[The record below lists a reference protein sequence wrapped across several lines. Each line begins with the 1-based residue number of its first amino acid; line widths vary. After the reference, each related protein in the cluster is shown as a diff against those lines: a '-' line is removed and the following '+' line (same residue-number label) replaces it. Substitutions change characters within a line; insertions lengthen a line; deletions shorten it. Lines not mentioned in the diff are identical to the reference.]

1 MPVGGVGNSTR
12 TSSLYGN
19 RNVISGLASGMDTE
33 SMIENMV
40 MGTKNRI
47 NSQKQMQTKLLWRQQ
62 AYRGISDQLV
72 ALSTKYTSYAS
83 SSSNLMS
90 ANFFKPSVITPTGKY
105 KDMISA
111 SGSTTS
117 DIVIN
122 SVDQVAKNEAISFD
136 GLGGIAASNTITGDA
151 INLKGNIDTSNIA
164 GKSLTMQ
171 YGNKTF
177 SITLDGSKK
186 YKTADDVVKE
196 INEQLKNASVASD
209 GGGSINMGDKLEAK
223 VNGGKIEFVFKD
235 AKESN
240 TLEIRSGS
248 SSDLLTAMHMEIGDK
263 LSKDSTLQSKE
274 EVKDADLISSKSVA
288 SQFAGAEMKLKFN
301 GKSFTLK
308 FPEKDS
314 AEYKKIFEEQDP
326 AKANAAMTDYVQK
339 QLDNAFGHGRVT
351 VSNADK
357 NGKFQLQLEVGSN
370 DVFSVEGGS
379 NTLLGKSGVLGIDYG
394 ESNRLNFKASLGDM
408 YGTEE
413 VTAADGSKYTGIKG
427 MTPLKDASGK
437 VRTDSDGNALYAFE
451 INGVK
456 IGEFS
461 AKTDLDTIVKAVNDN
476 KDAHVQLTYSAS
488 SNQFVMSSTHG
499 GAGGRVA
506 IGEESDGGSNLAAHL
521 FGSVKYTGTANEK
534 VEVKR
539 RDGTTGQLNAASSG
553 YTHVQGQ
560 DAKLTA
566 IVNGAQTTLTSD
578 TNTFDIDGLKV
589 TANGTFTIAAGETG
603 VSFNAKVDSDKIV
616 DAVKSFVEDYNKLL
630 DELHDL
636 ISTQPD
642 RSKRGGFEPLTD
654 DQKADMSEKQ
664 IEEYE
669 KKAKKGLMF
678 ADNDLEALSTSLRF
692 VFSSPE
698 MSKIGVTV
706 STSYSEKGKITFDEK
721 KFRDALEA
729 DPDAVAKA
737 FAAPIT
743 TTTDANGYQT
753 TTGGAISK
761 LKVQLDR
768 FAGTTGATK
777 GILIEKAGSQFAP
790 LSLMNNTLQRKM
802 DDYDT
807 IIDSLTDKLND
818 EIDTYTAKFS
828 KLEVLIGQMNS
839 QSAALAGLTGGGGM
853 GF

>member
-1 MPVGGVGNSTR
+1 MAVGGVGNSTR

-47 NSQKQMQTKLLWRQQ
+47 NVQKQQQTKLLWQQQ
-62 AYRGISDQLV
+62 AYRSISDQLV

-90 ANFFKPSVITPTGKY
+90 ANFFKPSVITPSGKY

-117 DIVIN
+117 DVVIN
-122 SVDQVAKNEAISFD
+122 GVTQLAKNEAVTFE
-136 GLGGIAASNTITGDA
+136 GLGGVTAKDSITGKEID
-151 INLKGNIDTSNIA
+151 LQGNIETSNIA

-177 SITLDGSKK
+177 SITLDSSKE

-196 INEQLKNASVASD
+196 INKQLETVSVASD
-209 GGGSINMGDKLEAK
+209 SGGDIKIGEKLEAK
-223 VNGGKIEFVFKD
+223 LTADGKFELAFKD
-235 AKESN
+235 SNDSN
-240 TLEIRSGS
+240 TVEIRGGS
-248 SSDLLTAMHMEIGDK
+248 SSDLLNALHIKAGDK
-263 LSKDSTLQSKE
+263 LTKDQTLQSSEKIE
-274 EVKDADLISSKSVA
+274 QKDLVTTKSIK
-288 SQFAGAEMKLKFN
+288 SQFAGAEIKFKFN
-301 GKSFTLK
+301 GEAFTLK
-308 FPEKDS
+308 FPENG
-314 AEYKKIFEEQDP
+314 AELDKITSSPQE
-326 AKANAAMTDYVQK
+326 MTNYIQGK
-339 QLDNAFGHGRVT
+339 LNNAFGYNRVK
-351 VSNADK
+351 VENASQDPSK
-357 NGKFQLQLEVGSN
+357 LQLKFTASDNGVL
-370 DVFSVEGGS
+370 SVEGGS
-379 NTLLGKSGVLGIDYG
+379 SSLIGKSGALGIDYG
-394 ESNRLNFKASLGDM
+394 ESNRLNIKAELGDM

-413 VTAADGSKYTGIKG
+413 KTLPDGTKYTAIKG
-427 MTPLKDASGK
+427 MEPIKDANGK
-437 VRTDSDGNALYAFE
+437 VKTDSDGNALYSFE

-461 AKTDLDTIVKAVNDN
+461 ARTDIDTITKAVNDN
-476 KDAHVQLTYSAS
+476 KDAHVQLTYSPS

-506 IGEESDGGSNLAAHL
+506 IDKTAKDGTSNLAAHL
-521 FGSVKYTGTANEK
+521 FGEVKYADQTNAK
-534 VEVKR
+534 VTIER
-539 RDGTTGQLNAASSG
+539 RGSNGQFAVDTKTT
-553 YTHVQGQ
+553 THVQGQ

-566 IVNGAQTTLTSD
+566 TVNGAKQEYTSG

-589 TANGTFTIAAGETG
+589 TANGTFKAEAGSDVT
-603 VSFNAKVDSDKIV
+603 FNAKVDADKIV
-616 DAVKSFVEDYNKLL
+616 DAVKSFVEDYNKML

-654 DQKADMSEKQ
+654 DQKADMTEKQ

-721 KFRDALEA
+721 KFREALEA
-729 DPDAVAKA
+729 DPDAVGKA
-737 FAAPIT
+737 FADPVT

-790 LSLMNNTLQRKM
+790 LSLMNNILQKQM
-802 DDYDT
+802 DSYDT
-807 IIDSLTDKLND
+807 VIDSLTDKLND

-839 QSAALAGLTGGGGM
+839 QSATLAGLTGGGGM